1 MTTFNHT
8 PYPVGMAAQAA
19 LFNAALAQ
27 LDEAI
32 GLHNRTATTNPTV
45 SNDSSQGYAAGRS
58 VWLNTVSNT
67 VFMCVDD
74 AVGAAQWVETASSA
88 ALNLDTASL
97 SGTLALAQGGT
108 NTNLS
113 SSGPGWWRQNSSGA
127 GVTVREL
134 LATDIPSLTSRM
146 SVSGADAF
154 SSSNLLDAVAK
165 SQIKLNGTTIG
176 SRRGINL
183 IPVAGS
189 SATIEMTVTDSAID
203 EHVNVQIGVAGGG
216 VGTDELV
223 KVGVGGTPDYL
234 SSDYFYRD
242 PTNHIQFNPAISR
255 KVLIS
260 SLDTSTSPPGGD
272 AATFGSLP
280 ASLFSTYSELLLTGK
295 IRRNGAINS
304 GLSTIGFRIDNIATA
319 SYRRNVI
326 YNNGSTLSVLA
337 DGSAQTS
344 LTLGQLDDNDTY
356 ETDSLLELRIIPRGA
371 IVLVNFSLV
380 RLATQLPTYWS
391 GYGTVATTT
400 SPSILSLISTTDYYF
415 DFIGKLYG
423 VTP

>member
-216 VGTDELV
+216 VGTYELV